1 MKTSI
6 FLAQFLEMIR
16 GHYGF
21 QSTGTHFLDMTS
33 ITQQAEESYYED
45 NLMTTNR
52 VILVSQLL

>member
-21 QSTGTHFLDMTS
+21 QSTGAHFLDLTS
-33 ITQQAEESYYED
+33 ITHQAEESYYED

-52 VILVSQLL
+52 IILVSEPL